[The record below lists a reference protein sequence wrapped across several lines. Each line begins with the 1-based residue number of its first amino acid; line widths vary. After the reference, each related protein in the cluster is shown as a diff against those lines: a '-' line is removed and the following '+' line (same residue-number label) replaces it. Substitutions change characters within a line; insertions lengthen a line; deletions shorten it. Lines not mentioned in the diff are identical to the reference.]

1 MEPTLKPGVCL
12 IPKDPSHCVLGF
24 WFWQA
29 ESSLW
34 KQTAN
39 SPEEKLQS
47 KPASCEATETK
58 CLQGLIHWHPSWAI
72 AVAAS
77 SQLRLLRS
85 CWSAKCPAPGAG
97 INVSCP
103 CTGDG
108 FLSSFG
114 LKMWVGRDQFPYL
127 RCHGS
132 PRFWRKGLA
141 LMIAKVLLALT
152 SYGWEL
158 SVPCSVSLGQDLCR
172 RSEPSRLCKSWRSQM
187 CRNMGTHVCRS
198 MMPRPVTQWQH
209 KEFHFPCTRKATF
222 GKKYWNDFFQYI
234 RDFHV

>member
-1 MEPTLKPGVCL
+1 MSWDSGSGKLNLPFESKQPTALKKSCSLNLPPVKPPKQSACRVWSTDIHPGL
-12 IPKDPSHCVLGF
+12 
-24 WFWQA
+24 
-29 ESSLW
+29 SL
-34 KQTAN
+34 
-39 SPEEKLQS
+39 
-47 KPASCEATETK
+47 
-58 CLQGLIHWHPSWAI
+58 
-72 AVAAS
+72 
-77 SQLRLLRS
+77 LRLLRS

-141 LMIAKVLLALT
+141 LMTAKVLLALT

-198 MMPRPVTQWQH
+198 MMPKPVTQWQH

-222 GKKYWNDFFQYI
+222 GKKYWNYFFQYI